1 MDLFDLSGKTAIVT
15 GGSRGIGR
23 AIALR
28 LAEAGASVAVSSRT
42 EEDCAKVAAEITS
55 KGGRAIAAPCNVSHE
70 DQIAALVETT
80 TSAFGAVD
88 ILIGNAAAN
97 PYYGPLTGIEERA
110 FDKIIDTNVKA
121 NLWLARAVLP
131 AMAERRDGALVFISS
146 IAGITGTD
154 DIGAYG
160 LSKAALSSM
169 VRSLAVRWGADN
181 VRVNAIAPGLVKT
194 DFAKAL
200 WENPE
205 KRAEAE
211 AAYPLRRLG
220 EPDDIAGAA
229 VWLSS
234 RAGAFVTGQ
243 TIVVDG
249 GITMSGARGS

>member
-1 MDLFDLSGKTAIVT
+1 MDLFKLTGKTAIVT
-15 GGSRGIGR
+15 GGSRGIGK

-28 LAEAGASVAVSSRT
+28 LAQAGASVVVSSRT
-42 EEDCAKVAAEITS
+42 EADCAAVAAEITDA
-55 KGGRAIAAPCNVSHE
+55 GGKAIAVPCNVSRE
-70 DQIAALVETT
+70 GEITALVEAAV
-80 TSAFGAVD
+80 SAFGPVD
-88 ILIGNAAAN
+88 VLVGNAAAN

-131 AMAERRDGALVFISS
+131 AMAERKDGALIFISS

-181 VRVNAIAPGLVKT
+181 IRVNAIAPGLVKT

-200 WENPE
+200 WEDPAR
-205 KRAEAE
+205 RAEAE

-229 VWLSS
+229 VWLASP
-234 RAGAFVTGQ
+234 AGGFVTGQ

-249 GITMSGARGS
+249 GITVAGARG

>member
-1 MDLFDLSGKTAIVT
+1 MDLFRLDGKTAIVT

-28 LAEAGASVAVSSRT
+28 LAEAGASVVVSSRT
-42 EEDCAKVAAEITS
+42 EDDCAKVAGEIAAA
-55 KGGRAIAAPCNVSHE
+55 GGKAFAAPCNVSHL
-70 DQIAALVETT
+70 DQVTELARTT
-80 TSAFGAVD
+80 EQAFGPAD

-97 PYYGPLTGIEERA
+97 PYYGPLTGIDEGA

-121 NLWLARAVLP
+121 NLWLAKAVLP
-131 AMAERRDGALVFISS
+131 AMAESRDGALVFVSS

-194 DFAKAL
+194 DFARAL

-205 KRAEAE
+205 KRAAAE
-211 AAYPLRRLG
+211 ASYPLGRLG

-249 GITMSGARGS
+249 GITVAGARS

>member
-1 MDLFDLSGKTAIVT
+1 MELFDLTGKTAIVT

-23 AIALR
+23 AICLR
-28 LAEAGASVAVSSRT
+28 LAEAGSSVVVSSRT
-42 EEDCAKVAAEITS
+42 EDDCAKVAAEITGA
-55 KGGRAIAAPCNVSHE
+55 GGRAIAVPCNVSRE
-70 DQIAALVETT
+70 DQITALVEAAVT
-80 TSAFGAVD
+80 AFGPVD

-131 AMAERRDGALVFISS
+131 AMAERRDGALVFVSS

-169 VRSLAVRWGADN
+169 VRSLAVRWGSDN
-181 VRVNAIAPGLVKT
+181 VRVNAIAPGLVRT
-194 DFAKAL
+194 DFARAL
-200 WENPE
+200 WEDPE
-205 KRAEAE
+205 RCAEAE

-249 GITMSGARGS
+249 GITISGARG